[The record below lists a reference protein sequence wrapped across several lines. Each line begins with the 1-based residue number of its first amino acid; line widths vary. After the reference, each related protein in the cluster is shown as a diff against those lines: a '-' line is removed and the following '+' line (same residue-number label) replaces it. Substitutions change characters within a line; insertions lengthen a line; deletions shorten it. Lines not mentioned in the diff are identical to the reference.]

1 MKVYQLCAVD
11 FTLERF
17 LLPLIDGIATSVWD
31 ITAVCSDV
39 PSILSLRERGYRICS
54 VPIARC
60 VISIAT
66 LRSLFLLWRLFRR
79 ERFDILHAHW
89 LLGALVTVLK
99 LFVKS
104 RRLPTGE
111 N

>member
-1 MKVYQLCAVD
+1 MKVCQFCA
-11 FTLERF
+11 L
-17 LLPLIDGIATSVWD
+17 
-31 ITAVCSDV
+31 
-39 PSILSLRERGYRICS
+39 
-54 VPIARC
+54 PIAHI
-60 VISIAT
+60 ISPIAA
-66 LRSLFLLWRLFRR
+66 LRSLILLWRLFRR